1 MDYSSCKK
9 LIDVLVLSFEAMFS
23 PRVQVRKKDF
33 CTVLTGKQPKCR
45 DSAPLLGKGSTA
57 EIISFRGKR
66 DLQLKKTDG
75 GIFLF
80 PTHIHKV

>member
-1 MDYSSCKK
+1 
-9 LIDVLVLSFEAMFS
+9 MFF
-23 PRVQVRKKDF
+23 PPVQVRKKDF
-33 CTVLTGKQPKCR
+33 CTVLTGKQPECR

-57 EIISFRGKR
+57 EITSFRGKR